1 MELEQIQAQ
10 IELKEIA
17 QEVRQ
22 APTSSEIARQK
33 LVSPS
38 AATNSDGRYR
48 KDQSMKLSNLRSD
61 AIFGAARA
69 YAAQAALAWRYEQI
83 NELVLNK
90 WAGALDKAASFRPFI
105 EQEFILIPS
114 VHEGTSDEQLKDGVL
129 TRLDASFIV
138 DEEAV
143 IVTAAPTF
151 RDYLVREFS
160 APADLHSALL
170 PASAAEQILWDK
182 GSQEG
187 WEIGVAQAEEVFNDG
202 FNEMEMDIIGRV
214 TYLKLKS
221 LNMISDAS
229 LKMTSSGVTFNG
241 RAMNVGEEIFTI
253 DDIARY
259 RTMTDWR
266 TAWSVPSELV
276 NPGGEGEQ

>member
-1 MELEQIQAQ
+1 MELEQIQSQ

-22 APTSSEIARQK
+22 APSDSDLARQR

-38 AATNSDGRYR
+38 TATNSDGRYR

-61 AIFGAARA
+61 AIFNAARA
-69 YAAQAALAWRYEQI
+69 YAAQAALAWRYDQI
-83 NELVLNK
+83 NELILDK

-114 VHEGTSDEQLKDGVL
+114 VHESTSDEQLKDGVL
-129 TRLDASFIV
+129 TRLAASFIV

-151 RDYLVREFS
+151 RDYLVREFN
-160 APADLHSALL
+160 APEELHTALL
-170 PASAAEQILWDK
+170 PANDVEQILWDK
-182 GSQEG
+182 GSKEG
-187 WEIGVAQAEEVFNDG
+187 WEIGISQAEEIFNDG

-229 LKMTSSGVTFNG
+229 LKMTSAGVTFNG
-241 RAMNVGEEIFTI
+241 RAMNVGEEIFSI

-259 RTMTDWR
+259 RTMSDWR
-266 TAWSVPSELV
+266 TAWSVPSSLV
-276 NPGGEGEQ
+276 KSGDNSE